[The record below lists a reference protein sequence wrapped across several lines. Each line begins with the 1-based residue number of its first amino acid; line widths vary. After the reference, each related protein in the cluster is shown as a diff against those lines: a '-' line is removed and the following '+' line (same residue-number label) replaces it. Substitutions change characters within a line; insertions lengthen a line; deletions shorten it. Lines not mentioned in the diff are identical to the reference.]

1 MQTSKA
7 GSPSAVPRGSPMTPT
22 PTMSRQVRPADIDD
36 DTGACVVAENPGRR
50 AARRPTGW
58 ALGTM
63 AAVSLA
69 QDRPRAWLAARTCIE
84 TIANCIDE
92 GLMVLDGSGRV
103 FFCNESMAGILGIGR
118 AALEGMSSEGLLD
131 LLGNLV
137 RDPPPV
143 VRARQLLDT
152 RDRIVCEEFEI
163 PGPPRSV
170 VRWVAHGVTVPEPA
184 IIVVCTDITAE
195 VDLATTYERD
205 ATIDRLTDILNRRGI
220 EPQIAR
226 EISRATRHGS
236 PLSLLMLDVDH
247 FKKIN
252 DQYGH
257 SVGDVVLRGAAQ
269 VIART
274 VRATDLVGRWGGEE
288 FLVLLPHT
296 DLQHARQAAERIR
309 KAIEATPLCEGRNVT
324 VSGGIAEF
332 GISDTGSGLLARADK
347 QLYVAKS
354 SGRNRIC

>member
-1 MQTSKA
+1 
-7 GSPSAVPRGSPMTPT
+7 MTPI
-22 PTMSRQVRPADIDD
+22 PDMSRQVRPADIDD
-36 DTGACVVAENPGRR
+36 DAGASVVAGDPSRR
-50 AARRPTGW
+50 AARRPMTSW

-63 AAVSLA
+63 TAVALA
-69 QDRPRAWLAARTCIE
+69 QDRPNAWREARTCIE
-84 TIANCIDE
+84 TIANCIEE

-103 FFCNESMAGILGIGR
+103 SFCNESMAGILGIER
-118 AALEGMSSEGLLD
+118 AALEDMSSEGLLD
-131 LLGNLV
+131 LLGDLV

-152 RDRIVCEEFEI
+152 RDRIICEEFEI

-170 VRWVAHGVTVPEPA
+170 VRWVAHGVSDPEPA
-184 IIVVCTDITAE
+184 IVVVCTDITAE

-205 ATIDRLTDILNRRGI
+205 ATIDRLTDIFNRRGI

-236 PLSLLMLDVDH
+236 PFSLLILDVDH

-252 DQYGH
+252 DQHGH
-257 SVGDVVLRGAAQ
+257 GVGDLVLRGAAQ
-269 VIART
+269 MIAKT

-309 KAIEATPLCEGRNVT
+309 RAIEMTPLCEGHHVT

-332 GISDTGSGLLARADK
+332 GISDTGSGLVARADK

-354 SGRNRIC
+354 SGRNCIC